1 MLEKLLSSSMPITKQ
16 IAAIV
21 NLNTYATDRTEEIIR
36 DGRTGPDGDPLQRVV
51 NLMAEG
57 VMLARPFNV
66 SPRSVPVTWIP
77 GPPARGDLLPAR
89 NSLDALQALIPS
101 WKSAC

>member
-36 DGRTGPDGDPLQRVV
+36 D
-51 NLMAEG
+51 
-57 VMLARPFNV
+57 
-66 SPRSVPVTWIP
+66 
-77 GPPARGDLLPAR
+77 
-89 NSLDALQALIPS
+89 
-101 WKSAC
+101 